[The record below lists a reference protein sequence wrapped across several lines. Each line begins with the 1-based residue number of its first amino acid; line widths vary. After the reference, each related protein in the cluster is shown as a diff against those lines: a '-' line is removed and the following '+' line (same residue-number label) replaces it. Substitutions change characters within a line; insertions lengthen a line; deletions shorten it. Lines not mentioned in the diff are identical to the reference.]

1 MCILGPTCIFNNNSL
16 VFHTPAAGCIA
27 PKSADLTSVSDE
39 QISDMNEA
47 LLPVINTVEDEMGNV
62 TSSLW
67 NTARELD
74 GIPADD
80 PAVTLAL
87 YKLRSEI
94 PLSIEIGRFDKN
106 NTLITTTRY
115 FDPW

>member
-1 MCILGPTCIFNNNSL
+1 MVRHAFSLLTLLCFTIFC
-16 VFHTPAAGCIA
+16 VCAAGCIL
-27 PKSADLTSVSDE
+27 PESANQQSVPDE
-39 QISDMNEA
+39 QVNDMNDA

-106 NTLITTTRY
+106 NS
-115 FDPW
+115 